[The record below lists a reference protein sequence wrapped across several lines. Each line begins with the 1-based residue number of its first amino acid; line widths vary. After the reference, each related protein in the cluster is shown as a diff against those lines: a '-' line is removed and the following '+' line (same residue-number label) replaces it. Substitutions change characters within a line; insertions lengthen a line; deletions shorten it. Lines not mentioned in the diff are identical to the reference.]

1 MYTASLRPRV
11 SAFLRRVR
19 IGALV
24 VILKGLMWLI
34 NTRRFRIVLRVLTF
48 PILYP
53 WILFHLLRLPFGYK
67 PKLLGMK
74 DTRAIRMWEQIEAT
88 RNAPMTIEGDTEPHR
103 RLMQALTWGVAGF
116 AILTLIQVITSESPH
131 SSARWVACGC
141 FALVV
146 PWLGSLGWRVSSE
159 LDSKTPPTVQ
169 QSINTFASIYAG
181 ILVFC
186 IGFASLLWSYSPSIS
201 GLFILGCVVA
211 VRRVVSYSK
220 KLVATTPPPASS
232 IIRLP

>member
-1 MYTASLRPRV
+1 MYATLLRPRV
-11 SAFLRRVR
+11 SAFLWRVR

-24 VILKGLMWLI
+24 AMLKGLMWLI
-34 NTRRFRIVLRVLTF
+34 NTRGFRIVLRVLTF

-67 PKLLGMK
+67 PKLQGMK
-74 DTRAIRMWEQIEAT
+74 DPWAIRMWEQIEAT
-88 RNAPMTIEGDTEPHR
+88 RNAPMKIEGDTEPHR
-103 RLMQALTWGVAGF
+103 RLMQAVTWGVAGF
-116 AILTLIQVITSESPH
+116 AILILTQVITSQLPH
-131 SSARWVACGC
+131 SASRWVACGC

-146 PWLGSLGWRVSSE
+146 PWLGTLGWRVSSQ
-159 LDSKTPPTVQ
+159 LDPKTSPTVQ
-169 QSINTFASIYAG
+169 QTINTHASIYAG

-220 KLVATTPPPASS
+220 KLIATTPPPASS

>member
-11 SAFLRRVR
+11 SALLRQVGV
-19 IGALV
+19 GALV
-24 VILKGLMWLI
+24 AMLKGLMWLI
-34 NTRRFRIVLRVLTF
+34 NTRAFQIVLRVLTF

-53 WILFHLLRLPFGYK
+53 WLLYQLLALPFGRK
-67 PKLLGMK
+67 PKLQGMK
-74 DTRAIRMWEQIEAT
+74 DPRVIQMWEQIEAT
-88 RNAPMTIEGDTEPHR
+88 RNAPMKIEGDTEPHR

-116 AILTLIQVITSESPH
+116 AIVILTQVITSQSPH
-131 SSARWVACGC
+131 SASRWVACGC

-146 PWLGSLGWRVSSE
+146 PWLGTLGWRVSSQ
-159 LDSKTPPTVQ
+159 LDPKTPPTVQ
-169 QSINTFASIYAG
+169 QTINTHASIYAG

-211 VRRVVSYSK
+211 VGRVVSYSK